1 MNKPLLML
9 AFAMLFAIQVDAQV
23 RRKYKDD
30 KLKDHTVVIKE
41 HKDVSDMDIL
51 NSEFDI
57 DEFEVGQVIR
67 ITTEN
72 RQLTKVD
79 TLAAQVDPIP
89 KASEKNPPLEVVNRA
104 SAQPAKVPAKEST
117 VSTSKKTY
125 TPSGK
130 RTVRNKKFKN
140 KHYSFNKRKRSK
152 RRVGKNKKTC
162 FLF

>member
-1 MNKPLLML
+1 
-9 AFAMLFAIQVDAQV
+9 MLFAIQLDAQV

-51 NSEFDI
+51 NAEFDI

-79 TLAAQVDPIP
+79 TLSSKVTPIP
-89 KASEKNPPLEVVNRA
+89 AESEKNPQLVVNDRK
-104 SAQPAKVPAKEST
+104 SAEPAKIPGKNSAVGN
-117 VSTSKKTY
+117 SKKSY
-125 TPSGK
+125 SPSTK
-130 RTVRNKKFKN
+130 KTIRNKKFKN

-152 RRVGKNKKTC
+152 KRVGKNKRTC
-162 FLF
+162 YLF